1 MFKRKEDRME
11 RLMRIIRKNIDQQGQ
26 ILDIVNSQQEAIN
39 KLTEDLKRLNEI
51 CNKNLKEES

>member
-11 RLMRIIRKNIDQQGQ
+11 RLMRIIRKNIDQQGR